1 MHTPQ
6 DLFIPALISSFALG
20 IICAGF
26 LVLVVRT
33 QRRYYANR
41 QQAFKSEL
49 ELLRKERIRIA
60 MDLHDDCAPLLTLAS
75 RQIEA
80 VRDKR
85 GNIPLLLDSV
95 YKNLNVL
102 GTRLREVIH
111 NLDDERVLQ
120 QGLENSIRI
129 FVNQYRMISRTQFRF
144 HYAVTGDIRPD
155 LILSLYRMLQEL
167 VQNTI
172 KHADAAEVY
181 ISLKQRGTMLYF
193 TYEQENPGTLFVDYG
208 QGLGM
213 KSLQHRALLMGGCLE
228 LVKEKGIHF
237 QLQVPFH

>member
-1 MHTPQ
+1 MYTSQ
-6 DLFIPALISSFALG
+6 DLFIPALISSFVLG
-20 IICAGF
+20 IICSGF
-26 LVLVVRT
+26 LILIVRT
-33 QRRYYANR
+33 QRRYYASR
-41 QQAFKSEL
+41 HQAIKNEL
-49 ELLRKERIRIA
+49 EVLWEERIRIA

-80 VRDKR
+80 VRDNR
-85 GNIPLLLDSV
+85 GDTPLLLNSV
-95 YKNLNVL
+95 YKNLNL
-102 GTRLREVIH
+102 LSTRLRDVIH

-129 FVNQYRMISRTQFRF
+129 FINQYRMVSRTRFRF
-144 HYAVTGDIRPD
+144 HYGVITNIPPD
-155 LILSLYRMLQEL
+155 MILSLYRMLQEL

-172 KHADAAEVY
+172 KHGEADEVHV
-181 ISLKQRGTMLYF
+181 SLKQQGAMLYF
-193 TYEQENPGTLFVDYG
+193 TYGQKSPGSLFVDNG

-237 QLQVPFH
+237 QLQVPFR